1 MLKSTFAFTFVII
14 GLIAATSS
22 AASFSYRAEV
32 PNTGLSCSEN
42 AQSIGSLFQKVTG
55 ASVSSS
61 SCVSQNKISESGH
74 IYTTDII
81 RVDYQASGEMNPTK
95 AIFGGQEFLGNI
107 FEHSGLFPTYA
118 QCMSQ
123 LPLQRKNFETETTLL
138 SVVAYC
144 ENAGDSQSPSYSLVV
159 EGFGAGKKRLFLYS
173 DIAVRMGSAT
183 SGAMSE
189 AEGKVITEAGS
200 HIALST
206 DGRIFYYSNYPVSV
220 GVSELGFFS
229 IPSECTDQLPTAS
242 AIYTNAGASSITP
255 FCINNVLMV
264 VSGDRFKVQEY
275 FSDKTPIYSR
285 ILQNYAAMGENL
297 LGAICTKSYSSF
309 DQIVVKLFRQGE

>member
-1 MLKSTFAFTFVII
+1 
-14 GLIAATSS
+14 
-22 AASFSYRAEV
+22 
-32 PNTGLSCSEN
+32 
-42 AQSIGSLFQKVTG
+42 
-55 ASVSSS
+55 
-61 SCVSQNKISESGH
+61 
-74 IYTTDII
+74 
-81 RVDYQASGEMNPTK
+81 
-95 AIFGGQEFLGNI
+95 
-107 FEHSGLFPTYA
+107 
-118 QCMSQ
+118 
-123 LPLQRKNFETETTLL
+123 
-138 SVVAYC
+138 
-144 ENAGDSQSPSYSLVV
+144 
-159 EGFGAGKKRLFLYS
+159 
-173 DIAVRMGSAT
+173 MGSAT

-275 FSDKTPIYSR
+275 FSDKTPIYSSFSDCMTDRSR